1 MLTTTSEAKHTRA
14 LKIEEILKTNKTNNL
29 SDNIKDDDGETS
41 KEKLK
46 DIPNTAVIT
55 AAMKQNE
62 FSKLCF
68 INNLNM
74 LD

>member
-46 DIPNTAVIT
+46 NISNTDKET
-55 AAMKQNE
+55 YG
-62 FSKLCF
+62 
-68 INNLNM
+68 
-74 LD
+74 

>member
-1 MLTTTSEAKHTRA
+1 M
-14 LKIEEILKTNKTNNL
+14 NNL
-29 SDNIKDDDGETS
+29 TDNIKDDDGETS